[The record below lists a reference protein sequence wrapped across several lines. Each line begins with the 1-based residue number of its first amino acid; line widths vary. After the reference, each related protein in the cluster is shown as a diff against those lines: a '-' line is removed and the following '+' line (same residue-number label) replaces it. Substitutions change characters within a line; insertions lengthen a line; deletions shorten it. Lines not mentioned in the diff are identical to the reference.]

1 MILETLD
8 IYKNGKILLNNI
20 KLQSIL
26 WGTFQLDRVIQMNK
40 NFQVKQNGIPVLTG
54 MQKPTQKTWKFLV
67 LLEVSL
73 QKTKEKLKTQ
83 EARKARDHKTDVT
96 SATAL
101 YLLLP
106 NI

>member
-1 MILETLD
+1 MGDIPTRQGHSNEQGFPSQTEWDSCFNWHAET
-8 IYKNGKILLNNI
+8 YK
-20 KLQSIL
+20 
-26 WGTFQLDRVIQMNK
+26 
-40 NFQVKQNGIPVLTG
+40 
-54 MQKPTQKTWKFLV
+54 KTWKFLV

-83 EARKARDHKTDVT
+83 EARKARDLKTDVT
-96 SATAL
+96 SATAV

>member
-1 MILETLD
+1 
-8 IYKNGKILLNNI
+8 
-20 KLQSIL
+20 
-26 WGTFQLDRVIQMNK
+26 MNK
-40 NFQVKQNGIPVLTG
+40 DFQVKQNGIPVLIG
-54 MQKPTQKTWKFLV
+54 MQKPTKKTWKFLV
-67 LLEVSL
+67 LLEASL

-83 EARKARDHKTDVT
+83 EARKARDRKTDVT